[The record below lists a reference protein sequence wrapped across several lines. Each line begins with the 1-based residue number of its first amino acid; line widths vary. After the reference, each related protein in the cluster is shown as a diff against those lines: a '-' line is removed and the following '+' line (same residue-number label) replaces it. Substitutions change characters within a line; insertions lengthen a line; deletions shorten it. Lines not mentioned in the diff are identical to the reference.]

1 MRELYESLRPRE
13 VRMLHWSAA
22 AAAAALWFS
31 IAWRDAW
38 VLLLVPMIAA
48 WFVFLVRRNRR
59 NDPFGDNEPDDDP
72 DFF

>member
-1 MRELYESLRPRE
+1 
-13 VRMLHWSAA
+13 LHWSAA

-38 VLLLVPMIAA
+38 VLLAVPMIGG

-59 NDPFGDNEPDDDP
+59 LDPMGHADDD
-72 DFF
+72 DLF